1 MGVYGPDG
9 ETLAYLDSPRGNWSS
24 SRLMLADVDGSNPRL
39 LVRGNR
45 IQFPRWSPDGT
56 RIAYSDTNGIHV
68 VDVSTGAASLVAH
81 GASSDWFG
89 DDTLVV
95 VP

>member
-24 SRLMLADVDGSNPRL
+24 SRLRLADVDGSNPRL

-45 IQFPRWSPDGT
+45 I
-56 RIAYSDTNGIHV
+56 
-68 VDVSTGAASLVAH
+68 
-81 GASSDWFG
+81 
-89 DDTLVV
+89 
-95 VP
+95 